1 MKPHE
6 NPIILPERT
15 NASVYVCVCL
25 CVFLRL
31 HECVDRQWLIK
42 QLQRSIDFKQ
52 VTVSKLVCLPQSSWM
67 FQILLAI
74 KCHKLQACQQTRPT
88 VQTTLDSKVSSL
100 QQQDSDHLNA
110 QIVIGQVRTAKAR
123 KKTTTTGPSS
133 NGYHNNN
140 NNNDDD
146 DADDNDDDDEDDEDD
161 DNNDNDDNDDNKD
174 NDNDNTNKNKNEN
187 ENEDQKQMPALQQDA
202 ARSMSCPQVHMK
214 SPSLFPSPDPY
225 RHRRCAKL
233 YIYLDRLDR

>member
-1 MKPHE
+1 
-6 NPIILPERT
+6 
-15 NASVYVCVCL
+15 
-25 CVFLRL
+25 
-31 HECVDRQWLIK
+31 
-42 QLQRSIDFKQ
+42 
-52 VTVSKLVCLPQSSWM
+52 M

-123 KKTTTTGPSS
+123 KKTTTTTTGPSS

-140 NNNDDD
+140 NNNNDDDDD
-146 DADDNDDDDEDDEDD
+146 DADDDDDNDDDDDDEDDEDD
-161 DNNDNDDNDDNKD
+161 DNNDNDDNDDNKDND

>member
-1 MKPHE
+1 
-6 NPIILPERT
+6 
-15 NASVYVCVCL
+15 
-25 CVFLRL
+25 
-31 HECVDRQWLIK
+31 
-42 QLQRSIDFKQ
+42 
-52 VTVSKLVCLPQSSWM
+52 M

-88 VQTTLDSKVSSL
+88 VQTTLGSKVSSL

-123 KKTTTTGPSS
+123 EKTTTTTTGPSS
-133 NGYHNNN
+133 NSYHNNN
-140 NNNDDD
+140 NNNNNNHDDD
-146 DADDNDDDDEDDEDD
+146 DAAADDDDDEDDEDD

-174 NDNDNTNKNKNEN
+174 NDNTNKNEN

>member
-1 MKPHE
+1 MPANTSHRSDNFGFQSFKPPAARLRPFE
-6 NPIILPERT
+6 CT
-15 NASVYVCVCL
+15 NSHWPSQN
-25 CVFLRL
+25 RKGK
-31 HECVDRQWLIK
+31 EK
-42 QLQRSIDFKQ
+42 
-52 VTVSKLVCLPQSSWM
+52 
-67 FQILLAI
+67 
-74 KCHKLQACQQTRPT
+74 
-88 VQTTLDSKVSSL
+88 TT
-100 QQQDSDHLNA
+100 
-110 QIVIGQVRTAKAR
+110 
-123 KKTTTTGPSS
+123 TTTTGPSS

-140 NNNDDD
+140 NNNNDDDD
-146 DADDNDDDDEDDEDD
+146 DADDDDNDDDDEDDEDD

-174 NDNDNTNKNKNEN
+174 NDNDNDNTNKNKN